1 MGGSDMSKD
10 TFDDLSE
17 QQKKAAEMY
26 VENLI
31 AHQLDDKEVDLL
43 KTQEIADSVG
53 VNRTTYYRWNQDD
66 RYLDY
71 VATLSIRQLNKH
83 MPSFAASL
91 IANLTKR
98 NPSTKMLD
106 LFAKVSGVLGDQG
119 SASKDSV
126 NVTFNLSDAQER
138 VKQLKE
144 YEEVPNVKPER
155 RLTIEDYE

>member
-1 MGGSDMSKD
+1 MAKD
-10 TFDDLSE
+10 NFDDLSE
-17 QQKKAAEMY
+17 QQKKAAELY

-31 AHQLDDKEVDLL
+31 ESQLDPEEVPRL
-43 KTQEIADSVG
+43 KTQEIADEIG

-71 VATLSIRQLNKH
+71 VATLSIRHLNKH
-83 MPSFAASL
+83 MPKFAASL
-91 IANLTKR
+91 IANLVKR

-106 LFAKVSGVLGDQG
+106 LYAKVSGVLGDQG

-138 VKQLKE
+138 VRQLKQV
-144 YEEVPNVKPER
+144 EEVPYIPSER
-155 RLTIEDYE
+155 RLVNVEEHKHE

>member
-1 MGGSDMSKD
+1 MAKD
-10 TFDDLSE
+10 NFDDLSE

-26 VENLI
+26 VDNLI
-31 AHQLDDKEVDLL
+31 EHQLNPDEVVLL
-43 KTQEIADSVG
+43 KTQDIAEELG

-71 VATLSIRQLNKH
+71 VATLSIRHLNKH
-83 MPSFAASL
+83 MPKFAASL
-91 IANLTKR
+91 ITNLIKR

-106 LFAKVSGVLGDQG
+106 LYAKVSGVLGESG

-138 VKQLKE
+138 VRQLRE
-144 YEEVPNVKPER
+144 VEEVPNAPIQR
-155 RLTIEDYE
+155 RLDERERDINE